1 MTPTLTQSRSS
12 NGQDGNA
19 RHPSL
24 LFSTPSLSMPPTHPQ
39 RNLQVQH
46 HILCTTAASA
56 ESNQTPRPAY
66 PHPRSF
72 ISRARGHPS
81 SLRKMP
87 VSCGPRPANLIDAMS
102 DTQISDG
109 ASARK
114 RRAINFGPTQQK
126 KQHAAATAS
135 IHAVMRAR
143 AWRSSSWA
151 QHQPAASGP
160 QRCRPQWRGTEH
172 ARAHMVS
179 KPSFPLSLSSPLGQD
194 STQHVNRV
202 RRET

>member
-126 KQHAAATAS
+126 TACSSYCEHTRGDAGQSVAQLVMGPAPASSQRSAAMPPA
-135 IHAVMRAR
+135 MAR
-143 AWRSSSWA
+143 HGA
-151 QHQPAASGP
+151 
-160 QRCRPQWRGTEH
+160 RP
-172 ARAHMVS
+172 RAHG
-179 KPSFPLSLSSPLGQD
+179 K
-194 STQHVNRV
+194 
-202 RRET
+202 

>member
-56 ESNQTPRPAY
+56 ESNQTSRPAY
-66 PHPRSF
+66 PHPGSF

-126 KQHAAATAS
+126 NSMQQLPRAYTRRCGPERGAARRGPSTS
-135 IHAVMRAR
+135 
-143 AWRSSSWA
+143 
-151 QHQPAASGP
+151 QQPAVRSDA
-160 QRCRPQWRGTEH
+160 
-172 ARAHMVS
+172 ARNGEAR
-179 KPSFPLSLSSPLGQD
+179 
-194 STQHVNRV
+194 STPAR
-202 RRET
+202 TW